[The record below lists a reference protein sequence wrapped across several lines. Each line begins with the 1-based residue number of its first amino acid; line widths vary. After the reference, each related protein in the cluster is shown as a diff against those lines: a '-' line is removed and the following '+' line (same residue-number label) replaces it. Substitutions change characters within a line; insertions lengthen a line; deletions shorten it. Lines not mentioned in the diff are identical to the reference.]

1 MTTSLTLLAALVIG
15 APALKDKET
24 LGKGPGYLGVRFMKE
39 GDGLI
44 VTDVQPDSPALKA
57 GLQQND
63 VIMKIDMLDLK
74 DSDTTEL
81 VKIVGGMRPGT
92 IVNLK
97 VVRGKEEMS
106 IKVKLAPRPAD
117 FQATPTYPLPPLPP
131 DN

>member
-15 APALKDKET
+15 APALKDKDT

-74 DSDTTEL
+74 DSETSEL

-97 VVRGKEEMS
+97 VVRGKEELT

-117 FQATPTYPLPPLPP
+117 FQSTPTYPLPPLPP